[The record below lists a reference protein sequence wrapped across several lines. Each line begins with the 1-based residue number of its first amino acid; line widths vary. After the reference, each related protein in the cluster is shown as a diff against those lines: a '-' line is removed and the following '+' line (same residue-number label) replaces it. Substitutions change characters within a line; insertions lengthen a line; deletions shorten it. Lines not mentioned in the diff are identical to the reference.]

1 MSDEIRN
8 KDDAKGR
15 VKEAAGSLTGD
26 DDLKREGKVDRASG
40 AVKEVST
47 RRPTRPR
54 MLLAKT
60 GTGTSGRGLRR
71 GDGGGRRRRGRPP
84 P

>member
-26 DDLKREGKVDRASG
+26 DELKNEGKVDRASG
-40 AVKEVST
+40 AVKD
-47 RRPTRPR
+47 
-54 MLLAKT
+54 
-60 GTGTSGRGLRR
+60 GLDKATDKVKDALGKDKDR
-71 GDGGGRRRRGRPP
+71 D
-84 P
+84 